1 MPDVLPSLV
10 GSRPIALSRGTQPVR
25 ARGRISGG
33 CRQPGSPSRTTAA
46 RSRGGLRPPPAL
58 CRGSRRH
65 AYLTSASPLRAGFLA
80 AAGAALTTLGVAD
93 PERHAPALVALTDGL
108 LFDRVAGAG
117 VDPAA
122 RPDAY
127 ATIDAVLRGLP
138 RS

>member
-1 MPDVLPSLV
+1 MQFGPVDDAQVAP
-10 GSRPIALSRGTQPVR
+10 RPGRGH
-25 ARGRISGG
+25 
-33 CRQPGSPSRTTAA
+33 RQPSAVGAALTGGEAPLGTAERRPDRPSATR
-46 RSRGGLRPPPAL
+46 RSEL
-58 CRGSRRH
+58 H
-65 AYLTSASPLRAGFLA
+65 AHLTSASPLWAGFLA

-127 ATIDAVLRGLP
+127 AMIDAFLRGLP

>member
-1 MPDVLPSLV
+1 MRGGPAAADAGDATAAAARTLAALPDRLAARPADHRARYALAVDLV
-10 GSRPIALSRGTQPVR
+10 GDPEL
-25 ARGRISGG
+25 
-33 CRQPGSPSRTTAA
+33 
-46 RSRGGLRPPPAL
+46 
-58 CRGSRRH
+58 H